1 MTLKKDISGLKTQ
14 HQEYTQRMH
23 EKDRQIEQLKNML
36 LSRTSSRET
45 RSRHGG
51 SRHGGSR
58 HGERGW
64 QSGSELVPTTIGVL
78 TPSTQTSVLRRQKSA
93 GSVGFQKYVRKKEK
107 GEIDQERNLMSLA
120 RRKNPMVHSSR

>member
-1 MTLKKDISGLKTQ
+1 MALKKDIGGLKTQ
-14 HQEYTQRMH
+14 QQETTLRMH

-36 LSRTSSRET
+36 SRTSSRET
-45 RSRHGG
+45 RSRHGE

-58 HGERGW
+58 HGERER
-64 QSGSELVPTTIGVL
+64 QSGSELVPTTIGVP
-78 TPSTQTSVLRRQKSA
+78 TPSTETSVLGRQKSA